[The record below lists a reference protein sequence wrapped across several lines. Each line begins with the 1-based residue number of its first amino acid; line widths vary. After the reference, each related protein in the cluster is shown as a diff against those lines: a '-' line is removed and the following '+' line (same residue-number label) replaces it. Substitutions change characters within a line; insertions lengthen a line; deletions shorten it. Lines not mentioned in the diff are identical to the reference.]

1 MEGSLSVARK
11 AISPA
16 AATAAAAADVT
27 SPSADSTGTPAT
39 AAAPAAAAAP
49 PTGAVPAAAASP
61 AAALAAASPSA
72 AAIAK
77 CDPVS
82 ADSKSAEAV
91 VSGFDQE
98 WAELQKLQDLQEDA
112 EFGSL
117 LQPGE
122 GAAADS
128 AAAAAAAATDADK
141 RSVYVGNVDYS
152 ATPADLQEHFKGCG
166 QINRITIMVDKF
178 TGHPKG
184 QAPHAHRVALPAAA
198 AGYAY
203 IEFTSEVAAQH
214 AVVSKRKNIPGMSRG
229 RGGGWRPRGGPL
241 PFRGRWVFGWHG
253 LSNGGGRGECRR
265 QWRRSPR

>member
-1 MEGSLSVARK
+1 MESATATAPAPAAAAAPAAPASTPT
-11 AISPA
+11 SPA
-16 AATAAAAADVT
+16 AA
-27 SPSADSTGTPAT
+27 TPAT
-39 AAAPAAAAAP
+39 AAAPASTAPAAAPAPAAAAP
-49 PTGAVPAAAASP
+49 PAAAPAAAP
-61 AAALAAASPSA
+61 AQKS
-72 AAIAK
+72 
-77 CDPVS
+77 DPVS
-82 ADSKSAEAV
+82 ADSKSSEAV

-122 GAAADS
+122 GGAADG
-128 AAAAAAAATDADK
+128 AAAAAAAAAANDADK

-166 QINRITIMVDKF
+166 PINRITIMVDKF

-184 QAPHAHRVALPAAA
+184 AAVVAAAAA

-203 IEFTSEVAAQH
+203 IEFGSELAAQH

-229 RGGGWRPRGGPL
+229 RGGAWRPREVEAAVAS
-241 PFRGRWVFGWHG
+241 GRFIEAVGELAG
-253 LSNGGGRGECRR
+253 VMAGRTKH
-265 QWRRSPR
+265 